1 MTSYEAQAA
10 LDDIRRLQEH
20 TGDAYVHH
28 GFSRSYVLMTAVT
41 LFVELSSF
49 DLPHPWSTATLALGV
64 VLLAGTLIAQERRA
78 PVRRRHS
85 GRELL
90 LYAVASAVLMLV
102 YLASLA
108 TTRAA
113 GLPAPHTVAAT
124 AVALASLAGAR
135 FTRPLLAAI
144 VRRDSRNV

>member
-20 TGDAYVHH
+20 TGDAYIHH

-41 LFVELSSF
+41 LFVEFSSF
-49 DLPHPWSTATLALGV
+49 DLPHPWSSATMALGV
-64 VLLAGTLIAQERRA
+64 VLLAGTLIAQELRA

-90 LYAVASAVLMLV
+90 LYAGVSAALVVL
-102 YLASLA
+102 YLAALA
-108 TTRAA
+108 IAHAA
-113 GLPAPHTVAAT
+113 DLPAPHTIAAT
-124 AVALASLAGAR
+124 AVALTSLAGAR
-135 FTRPLLAAI
+135 WTRPLLTAI